1 MVRRAARLSAG
12 RPPPFGTFRSEE
24 WPTPAE
30 AARPATPAA
39 PPRRAAVGADDI
51 EWVEIPGGQGG
62 VRALQHVVSG
72 EICLGPPADWGAG
85 WAVGWVELLEE
96 SEVEHQQQGGYRY
109 YWHMARKITQWERP
123 QPGHDT
129 RAPASRPAGMC
140 IICWDRDI
148 TTALLPCGHWC
159 ACGDCAAVL
168 RARGDP
174 CPACR
179 VGIEDVVRIYYIGDR
194 DYTDASGSGGAE
206 SSGIVRDHTFSN
218 GGNMTAQGT
227 HGPCTFV

>member
-1 MVRRAARLSAG
+1 MAA
-12 RPPPFGTFRSEE
+12 
-24 WPTPAE
+24 
-30 AARPATPAA
+30 
-39 PPRRAAVGADDI
+39 GADDI

-85 WAVGWVELLEE
+85 WAVGWVELFEE

-123 QPGHDT
+123 QPGD
-129 RAPASRPAGMC
+129 AQAASTHSRRPRDC
-140 IICWDRDI
+140 CICWDRDI

-159 ACGDCAAVL
+159 ACGHCAAVL
-168 RARGDP
+168 HARGDA
-174 CPACR
+174 CPVCR
-179 VGIEDVVRIYYIGDR
+179 V

-206 SSGIVRDHTFSN
+206 SSGIGREYQFSN

-227 HGPCTFV
+227 HGSANGGAAAPGRSPPGVM